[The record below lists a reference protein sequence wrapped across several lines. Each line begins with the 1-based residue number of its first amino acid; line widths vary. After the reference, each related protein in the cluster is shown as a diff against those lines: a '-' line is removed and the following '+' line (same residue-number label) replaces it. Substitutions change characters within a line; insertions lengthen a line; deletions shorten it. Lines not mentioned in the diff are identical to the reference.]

1 MARRFV
7 DINFRANRFENARL
21 ASRGKQEGR
30 TKRQSARHTDSS
42 RRKERARVI
51 SSGRGEKEQVCQCC
65 LHGEYSRNNYNAISG
80 AENMSG
86 WKAWRRPR
94 EGGTGSIFV
103 SGRSKTPFAS
113 INGLAGERIKPARIL
128 SSTLVRF
135 DLRPP
140 TN

>member
-21 ASRGKQEGR
+21 TSRGKQEGR

-86 WKAWRRPR
+86 WSVESVAAAAR
-94 EGGTGSIFV
+94 EGDGKHFRVRPLENAICIH
-103 SGRSKTPFAS
+103 K
-113 INGLAGERIKPARIL
+113 RISRRAYKACKN
-128 SSTLVRF
+128 TLVHSRQI
-135 DLRPP
+135 
-140 TN
+140 

>member
-51 SSGRGEKEQVCQCC
+51 SSGGGEKEQVCQCC

-86 WKAWRRPR
+86 WSVESVAAAAR
-94 EGGTGSIFV
+94 EGDGKHFRVRPLENAICIH
-103 SGRSKTPFAS
+103 K
-113 INGLAGERIKPARIL
+113 RISRRAYKACKN
-128 SSTLVRF
+128 TLVHSRQI
-135 DLRPP
+135 
-140 TN
+140 